1 MNSFAHD
8 AGTYK
13 RPVDLSDIEINFGD
27 LSAYGSSVIGLCQ
40 TSSNRNDIVTIN
52 QSWWNRVSETQRNL
66 LVHHELGHCELY
78 RPHRTTLG
86 SDGNPISIM
95 YPVILSSS
103 VYQAK
108 AGDYLSELY
117 LYGWSTEVAASD
129 KKSKKDQNPH
139 IHICTPEDLGL

>member
-1 MNSFAHD
+1 VYQGPTLFQPYMNSFAHD

-78 RPHRTTLG
+78 RPPPDDTRIGRQPDQHHVSG
-86 SDGNPISIM
+86 HF
-95 YPVILSSS
+95 
-103 VYQAK
+103 
-108 AGDYLSELY
+108 ELERVP
-117 LYGWSTEVAASD
+117 S
-129 KKSKKDQNPH
+129 
-139 IHICTPEDLGL
+139 